1 MTCRK
6 DKLESKKRIK
16 MTIKELRQKA
26 GLTQLE
32 LADLTGIDGPQLS
45 RIERGERN
53 AGPKSLKRIAAALDV
68 PIDLLVQP
76 NFQQPNLK
84 KVHDLDGGI
93 DLYVDERCYKD
104 NATDWDVCSKE
115 ITTHTNS
122 PFLIKGDLA
131 YANQND
137 KDIFREGLFLFRFG
151 VHKENIYCAFIMP
164 DPSKLDRFHIS
175 YYDPNVENIGWVNMD
190 DIEIIGRV
198 VRVGREINL

>member
-6 DKLESKKRIK
+6 GKLESKKRSK

-68 PIDLLVQP
+68 PIALLVQP

-93 DLYVDERCYKD
+93 DLYVDERFYKD
-104 NATDWDVCSKE
+104 MPDWDVCSKE
-115 ITTHTNS
+115 ITTHTNA
-122 PFLIKGDLA
+122 PFLIRGDRV
-131 YANQND
+131 YANRND
-137 KDIFREGLFLFRFG
+137 KDIFTEGLFLFRFG
-151 VHKENIYCAFIMP
+151 VQEENIYCAFVMP

-175 YYDPNVENIGWVNMD
+175 YHDPNVENIGWVNMD
-190 DIEIIGRV
+190 DIEVIGRV